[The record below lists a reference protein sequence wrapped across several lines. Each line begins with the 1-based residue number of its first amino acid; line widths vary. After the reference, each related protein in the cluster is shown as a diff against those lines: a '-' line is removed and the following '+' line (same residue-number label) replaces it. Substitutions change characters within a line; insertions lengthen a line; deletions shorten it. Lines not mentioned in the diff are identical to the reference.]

1 MLTVAVV
8 LMLVAAVL
16 MGAAAKKQPDPAQQK
31 TFRRLSLALAIG
43 GLALALVDLTDT
55 IGDHSDDPEEA
66 VGELA
71 R

>member
-1 MLTVAVV
+1 MLTVAVF

-16 MGAAAKKQPDPAQQK
+16 MGAAANRRPEPNKRK

-43 GLALALVDLTDT
+43 GLALAVVDLYDAVE
-55 IGDHSDDPEEA
+55 DHSDDPEEV